1 MLWFVYL
8 QVGACIVNPD
18 GEVVG
23 IGYNGWPYGIS
34 DDDPDIPWDKQEQDP
49 ALRKQAY
56 GK

>member
-1 MLWFVYL
+1 MYL

-34 DDDPDIPWDKQEQDP
+34 DDDPDIPWDKQERDP
-49 ALRKQAY
+49 ALRKHGY